1 MITEKVYTVEDNEEK
16 LISETSSYGKMYQNK
31 KVTLR
36 IYDGSINYDGTQNYD
51 DCEVTKTY
59 VDLKSLIREELKSR
73 EIEDLGEYK
82 EIIFSEKDIND
93 KRLDEECYK
102 ALCIIG
108 YSLSLVFGVG
118 AVINNIYEY
127 FQCNGGIKY
136 QNRRKEESI
145 TLIEKTVDK
154 YLEKVYENAQ
164 LEKRLYEIIESSGFT
179 EKEKELVKELVIQKK
194 RSQELEDKLKRE
206 KEVARVYRK

>member
-1 MITEKVYTVEDNEEK
+1 MCSK
-16 LISETSSYGKMYQNK
+16 L
-31 KVTLR
+31 
-36 IYDGSINYDGTQNYD
+36 
-51 DCEVTKTY
+51 C
-59 VDLKSLIREELKSR
+59 
-73 EIEDLGEYK
+73 
-82 EIIFSEKDIND
+82 
-93 KRLDEECYK
+93 
-102 ALCIIG
+102 
-108 YSLSLVFGVG
+108 LVFGG
-118 AVINNIYEY
+118 EIAINNIYEY
-127 FQCNGGIKY
+127 FGCNLVIKY

-179 EKEKELVKELVIQKK
+179 EEEKELVKELVIQKK